1 MSGLNFHDTIMGRR
15 FFNGQIPDI
24 TGELRKLNTNIE
36 ALSEAVSLLASLMTQ
51 EETENGCTP
60 EQEHD

>member
-24 TGELRKLNTNIE
+24 TGELKKLNTNIE

-60 EQEHD
+60 EQGHD